1 MVAIAADARALAE
14 PHQSTTH
21 LPTSNGRITAAY
33 DTAANKLD
41 LFLEH
46 PYQSAAPNVSTR
58 NFLYDTYPGIRVGTQ
73 TAWLNAIAP
82 SLVEYVQ
89 GHERRPRR
97 PLRRS
102 A

>member
-1 MVAIAADARALAE
+1 MAPARTNAKRQIPREELMQRTYALLLAAGLVAFETSAHALAQ

-46 PYQSAAPNVSTR
+46 PYQSAAPGVSTR

-73 TAWLNAIAP
+73 
-82 SLVEYVQ
+82 
-89 GHERRPRR
+89 
-97 PLRRS
+97 
-102 A
+102 